1 MFKTLILVIF
11 IMFFQA
17 CATWSGIKQ
26 DSSEAWEATKSTSN
40 KAYKSVKKSIH
51 EATAE

>member
-1 MFKTLILVIF
+1 MIRAILLVIF
-11 IMFFQA
+11 VMFFQA

-26 DSSEAWEATKSTSN
+26 DSSEAWDATKSTSS